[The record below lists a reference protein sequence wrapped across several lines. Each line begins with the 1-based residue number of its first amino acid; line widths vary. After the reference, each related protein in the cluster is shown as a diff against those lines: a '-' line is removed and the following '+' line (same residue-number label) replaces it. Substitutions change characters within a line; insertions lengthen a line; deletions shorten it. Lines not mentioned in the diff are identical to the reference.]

1 MQSVRLTNIIRKVI
15 VMCGRYYIESGW
27 EGEIEDVV
35 QDIDRRIRQEQ
46 FIGDVHPTDLAPVIE
61 MENQRLKLNICRWGY
76 SLSKGK
82 NLVINARVES
92 VLDKPSFKNGIQ
104 YHRIL
109 IPASGFYER
118 EEYVYQVRFNGHVS
132 DRIL

>member
-1 MQSVRLTNIIRKVI
+1 MQSVRLTNIVRKVI

-61 MENQRLKLNICRWGY
+61 MENLQMGIFIIKREKSGYQCKGGICFG
-76 SLSKGK
+76 
-82 NLVINARVES
+82 
-92 VLDKPSFKNGIQ
+92 
-104 YHRIL
+104 
-109 IPASGFYER
+109 
-118 EEYVYQVRFNGHVS
+118 
-132 DRIL
+132 